1 MNKSKNS
8 YYFDIFILLI
18 IYIVYFFVFL
28 GWRHLS
34 IPDEGRYPEIARE
47 MLSSGNWVTPTIN
60 GVPFLDKPPLYYWL
74 EATSMHFFGITP
86 LAIRLPQAL
95 FGILGCISIY
105 VFGRYLYSRFAG
117 VLASFILAANVLY
130 FFEAHYAN
138 MDLIVATLLLIAF
151 FLCLTSLK
159 QTKTKNKRLLMYAA
173 YFVSALAFLTKG
185 LIAIVFPCMTIFV
198 WMLIT
203 NNWYRLKELY
213 VPTGAVLFVVIVT
226 PWLVLAQQQNPDFLY
241 FFFYFQQFYRFVGH
255 GFNNAIGPWFYF
267 VIILAVFLPFSI
279 LLLNRLFKGAKIIW
293 QNRKQDS
300 TTLLIAL
307 WCLLILI
314 FFSIPSSKI
323 VSYILPI
330 FAPLSLL
337 MALSLEKI
345 IKNNDNVVMFKKM
358 HLIAS
363 IIFLV
368 AAVAVIIFSLT
379 QKVLLN
385 TDAPLVYTT
394 LVAVSAL
401 IVAFSV
407 KFSFKDQIRKAITL
421 IIFALMLLNVL
432 GQLIIPYFDL
442 RTSEPLVDKVLKD
455 SNSGTIFV
463 YYNRPQP
470 KHFILKEELK
480 QKGYEEDLPILLN
493 NNIYI
498 VYNWNTYKPE
508 IDNWS
513 REFYYGINQY
523 KQAHNGQWPKYLIT
537 YPEFTELLNNKDIII
552 FTPEK
557 QLEKL
562 KQSYPNINFEIKG
575 RYNKNVVVSVVK

>member
-1 MNKSKNS
+1 
-8 YYFDIFILLI
+8 
-18 IYIVYFFVFL
+18 
-28 GWRHLS
+28 
-34 IPDEGRYPEIARE
+34 

-562 KQSYPNINFEIKG
+562 KQTYPNINFEIKG